1 MATRRRSVIGGNRN
15 SLAGGARKGFQIEGL
30 AEIQEKLGKIIDNV
44 NGKKALNAYLEGGK
58 ILRDQARQN
67 APYDEGRESGIHL
80 RDAIFVDGRD
90 HGKPSVLVGVNF
102 KQAPHA
108 HWLEYGNARIPAQ
121 PYFRP
126 ALTQAGQEVATKIK
140 SGLLKVIDDAT
151 K

>member
-30 AEIQEKLGKIIDNV
+30 AEIQEKLGKIVNNV
-44 NGKKALNAYLEGGK
+44 NGKKALAVYLDGGK

-108 HWLEYGNARIPAQ
+108 HWVEYGNVRTPAH

-126 ALTQAGQEVATKIK
+126 ALTQTGAQVGSTIK
-140 SGLLKVIDDAT
+140 NGLLKVIDDAT